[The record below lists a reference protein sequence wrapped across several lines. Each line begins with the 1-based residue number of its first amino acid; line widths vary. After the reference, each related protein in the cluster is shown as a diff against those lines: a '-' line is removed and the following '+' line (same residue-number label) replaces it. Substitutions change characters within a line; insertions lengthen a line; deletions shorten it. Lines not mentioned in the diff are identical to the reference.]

1 MASLIK
7 RNNGIYYIVSCKRGR
22 RVWRSLY
29 TMDRNEAQLQFD
41 AVQRAQKGKGLML
54 REFMAEVG
62 PLIKLETA
70 SNTSDFYIYI
80 VDKICEILGNKKLSA
95 YNVLDFEKYK
105 LRRSSEVRKVTVNKE
120 LRTIK
125 ALFQRM
131 LKYDY
136 LEKNP
141 AKACSL
147 LKIDDKHPTFLSI
160 EQFQTLLRTIND
172 TNFQELVIFAVM
184 TAMRAGEIAYLE
196 WVDIDFRTSQMAV
209 INKAGHRVKTGKE
222 RFVPMNDSIAAMLIG
237 KDRKHV
243 RVFLNSKGEPWKVK
257 ALSDRFRKYRR
268 KAELPEGIRLHSLRH
283 TSLTWMHHRGVPSES
298 LRQIAGHSS
307 IQTTQIYT
315 HAMPQHLL
323 DAANTINRNILP
335 SALAQVVSTE
345 AAKQ

>member
-160 EQFQTLLRTIND
+160 EQFQTLLRTIMIRTFKNWS
-172 TNFQELVIFAVM
+172 
-184 TAMRAGEIAYLE
+184 YL
-196 WVDIDFRTSQMAV
+196 
-209 INKAGHRVKTGKE
+209 
-222 RFVPMNDSIAAMLIG
+222 
-237 KDRKHV
+237 
-243 RVFLNSKGEPWKVK
+243 
-257 ALSDRFRKYRR
+257 
-268 KAELPEGIRLHSLRH
+268 
-283 TSLTWMHHRGVPSES
+283 
-298 LRQIAGHSS
+298 
-307 IQTTQIYT
+307 
-315 HAMPQHLL
+315 LL
-323 DAANTINRNILP
+323 
-335 SALAQVVSTE
+335 
-345 AAKQ
+345 